1 MNNWSWEQLDST
13 VKAFFG
19 LLATVGLFL
28 GGGKLLRINRVDK
41 AATDN
46 VVAAEETS
54 TAVNQFVTTQIE
66 KLSVAVAEQSKK
78 IEELT
83 TKVTQLESEVHRL
96 NNGRQTAL
104 KLLNKIH
111 LCSDCEAKYSV
122 LLETAISSLEDTIA

>member
-1 MNNWSWEQLDST
+1 MNWSWDQLDST

-19 LLATVGLFL
+19 LLATVGVFL

-46 VVAAEETS
+46 VVSSEETS
-54 TAVNQFVTTQIE
+54 TVANQFVTSQIE
-66 KLSVAVAEQSKK
+66 KLSVAVAEQSKR

-83 TKVTQLESEVHRL
+83 TKVTNLEAEVHRL

-104 KLLNKIH
+104 RLLKNIH
-111 LCSDCEAKYSV
+111 LCSDCDTKYSV
-122 LLETAISSLEDTIA
+122 LLETAISSLEDNVS